1 VSAGRTRRAPG
12 TRRRRALGPALALG
26 WLLCGGVAGGVEGK
40 WTPEQVLDHDPA
52 WLRSLG
58 LELPPERLWRHGGG
72 GGLLEAAVRVGGCS
86 ASFISAEGL
95 LITNHHCAF
104 GILQQHSTPER
115 DLITRGYLA
124 SGRDQELPG
133 ANVRATLPHR
143 TTDVS
148 GAVEAAAAFAGGDD
162 LARYQAIERQKKE
175 LVAACERQEGAAA
188 RRCEVATFDGGVRY
202 QLIESLEYPDVRL
215 VYAPPRSVGEFG
227 GEVDNWSWP
236 RHSGDFALLRVY
248 AGPDGAPAP
257 HTAANRPLRPPHFFP
272 LAAQGIRPGDFVMV
286 AGYPGLT
293 FRSLIAP
300 EMRERAELYFP
311 RRAELL
317 RGWLDIMAAA
327 SERDAAARIALADRI
342 KSLGNAEKNARGQI
356 AGLRRGRVL
365 AGKEAADREVLAWAA
380 SAAGRA
386 NPAVAPASAA
396 QPNPA
401 PAAAAPAAAGRSGRP
416 GPASPASSAIA
427 AYEELSRL
435 VERRQATWEQDF
447 LLGMARL
454 GPKPLDLAMTL
465 VRHARE
471 AAKPDLER
479 EPPYMDRNRD
489 RLREGLRRDQARI
502 DLPAEGALL
511 ADLLARFAAL
521 PEATRV
527 PAVERLLAGLPAA
540 PPAGGRG
547 TDAGGRDTAP
557 PRFDRAALGAIG
569 ARAAAIVAGSRVT
582 DLEERMKMLDENEQ
596 RLLARHDPL
605 LELAAGLDDALREAD
620 EREHR
625 FSGAV
630 SRLRPVWQRA
640 VAAHAGKPLA
650 PDANGTLRV
659 SFAHVQGYRPRDG
672 MEMEPQTRVAGV
684 VEKQTGKEPFTAPEA
699 LLAAAAGAP
708 ASPWA
713 DPWLHDVPV
722 CFLADADTTGGA
734 SGSPVLNGRGELV
747 GVNFDRVWEN
757 VANDFGY
764 DPEVARNVSVD
775 VRYLLWVLSTL
786 EGDAARPLLREL
798 RPGG

>member
-1 VSAGRTRRAPG
+1 VSAGRDRRAPG
-12 TRRRRALGPALALG
+12 TRRRRALGQALVLG
-26 WLLCGGVAGGVEGK
+26 WLLCGGGVAGAVEGK

-52 WLRSLG
+52 WQRSLRSLG
-58 LELPPERLWRHGGG
+58 LELPPERLWGRGG

-86 ASFISAEGL
+86 ASFISPEGL

-124 SGRDQELPG
+124 SGRGEELTG
-133 ANVRATLPHR
+133 ANVRVTVPHG

-148 GAVEAAAAFAGGDD
+148 GMVEAAAALAGGDD

-175 LVAACERQEGAAA
+175 LVAACERQEGAAS

-215 VYAPPRSVGEFG
+215 VYAPPRSVGDFG

-248 AGPDGAPAP
+248 AGPDGKPAP
-257 HTAANRPLRPPHFFP
+257 HAAANQPLRPPHFFP
-272 LAAQGIRPGDFVMV
+272 LAAQGVRPGDFVMV

-293 FRSLIAP
+293 FRSLTAP

-317 RGWLDIMAAA
+317 RGWLDIMEAA
-327 SERDAAARIALADRI
+327 SEKNAAARIALADRI
-342 KSLGNAEKNARGQI
+342 KSLGNAEKNARGQV

-365 AGKEAADREVLAWAA
+365 TRKEAADREVLAWAA
-380 SAAGRA
+380 RPAGRA
-386 NPAVAPASAA
+386 APAGAASGATSSAGA
-396 QPNPA
+396 
-401 PAAAAPAAAGRSGRP
+401 
-416 GPASPASSAIA
+416 ASPAIA
-427 AYEELSRL
+427 AYRELSRL
-435 VERRQATWEQDF
+435 VERRQASWERDF
-447 LLGMARL
+447 LLGVARL

-465 VRHARE
+465 VRQARE

-527 PAVERLLAGLPAA
+527 PAVERLLAGLPEA
-540 PPAGGRG
+540 PAAGGGG
-547 TDAGGRDTAP
+547 TDAGGRGTSP
-557 PRFDRAALGAIG
+557 PRFDRAAL
-569 ARAAAIVAGSRVT
+569 AAIAARSAALVAGSRVT
-582 DLEERMKMLDENEQ
+582 DLEERMKMLDESEQ

-605 LELAAGLDDALREAD
+605 LDLAAGLDDALREAD

-650 PDANGTLRV
+650 PDANSTLRV
-659 SFAHVQGYRPRDG
+659 TFAHVQGYSPRDG
-672 MEMEPQTRVAGV
+672 IEMEPQTRVAGV
-684 VEKQTGKEPFTAPEA
+684 VEKQTGKEPFDAPEA
-699 LLAAAAGAP
+699 LLAAAARAP

-722 CFLADADTTGGA
+722 CFLADADTTGGS

-786 EGDAARPLLREL
+786 EGEAARPLLREL
-798 RPGG
+798 RSR

>member
-1 VSAGRTRRAPG
+1 M
-12 TRRRRALGPALALG
+12 LG

-72 GGLLEAAVRVGGCS
+72 GLLEAAVRIGGCS

-148 GAVEAAAAFAGGDD
+148 GAVEAAAALAGGDD

-257 HTAANRPLRPPHFFP
+257 QAAANQPLRPPHFFP

-365 AGKEAADREVLAWAA
+365 ARKEAADREVLAWA
-380 SAAGRA
+380 S
-386 NPAVAPASAA
+386 
-396 QPNPA
+396 
-401 PAAAAPAAAGRSGRP
+401 
-416 GPASPASSAIA
+416 PASPAIA
-427 AYEELSRL
+427 AYQELSRL

-447 LLGMARL
+447 LLGVARL

-502 DLPAEGALL
+502 DLPAEGVLL

-521 PEATRV
+521 PEGTRV

-582 DLEERMKMLDENEQ
+582 DLEERMKMLDESELL
-596 RLLARHDPL
+596 LLARHDPL

-625 FSGAV
+625 FGGAV

-684 VEKQTGKEPFTAPEA
+684 VEKQTGKEPFAAPEA

-786 EGDAARPLLREL
+786 EGDTARPLLREL
-798 RPGG
+798 RPQ